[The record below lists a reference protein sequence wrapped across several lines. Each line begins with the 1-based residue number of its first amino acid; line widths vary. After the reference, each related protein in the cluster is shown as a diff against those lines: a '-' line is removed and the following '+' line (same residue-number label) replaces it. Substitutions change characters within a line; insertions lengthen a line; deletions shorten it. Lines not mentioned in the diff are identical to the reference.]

1 MGEEVERRLQE
12 SAYQAYLGEIDKLS
26 RGELTKEEFARNL
39 AKKEFENLKDSLTGL
54 FNRKFFNQEI
64 ELQLARTKR
73 QVEPLS
79 LLMVDLD
86 NLKGINDTYG
96 HLVGDAVL
104 VSLGKVLKENIRK
117 SDVAARF
124 GGEEF
129 AILLP
134 ATKRDGAIELAER
147 LIEAIHQASIET
159 ERGELKYTAS
169 IGITGFNK
177 PSKDLTVNE
186 LIKSADE
193 AAYQAKNKGK
203 DRIEV
208 YG

>member
-1 MGEEVERRLQE
+1 MGEEVEQRLQE
-12 SAYQAYLGEIDKLS
+12 TAYQTYLGELDKFS
-26 RGELTKEEFARNL
+26 RGELTREEFARNL
-39 AKKEFENLKDSLTGL
+39 AKKEFESFRDSLTGL

-64 ELQLARTKR
+64 ELQLARAKR

-79 LLMVDLD
+79 LIMVDLD
-86 NLKGINDTYG
+86 DLKGINDAYG

-104 VSLGKVLKENIRK
+104 VSLGKVLKDNIRA

-134 ATKRDGAIELAER
+134 VTNRDGAIELAER
-147 LIEAIHQASIET
+147 LLEAIHQASIET
-159 ERGELKYTAS
+159 KRGELEYTAS
-169 IGITGFNK
+169 IGVTGFNK

-186 LIKSADE
+186 LIESADK
-193 AAYQAKNKGK
+193 AVYQAKKKGK
-203 DRIEV
+203 NRVEV